1 MTWSLALTVWKK
13 PSGGAATCCN
23 LYANSFH
30 CPCSS
35 IVNSYKI
42 NIQPI
47 NRQANNRHS
56 STKQITNKQRTV
68 LLGICAT
75 MCSSSSFTLV
85 QHDNL

>member
-1 MTWSLALTVWKK
+1 MTWSLALTIWKK
-13 PSGGAATCCN
+13 PSGGAVTCCI
-23 LYANSFH
+23 LYANSLH

-56 STKQITNKQRTV
+56 STKQIT
-68 LLGICAT
+68 
-75 MCSSSSFTLV
+75 
-85 QHDNL
+85 DNLTGHMHNNVFEFLIHAGPM